1 MVTDDCGSGPWP
13 LPVCFD
19 PDDTGSTVCTRDFYQ
34 WRDLWQLSS
43 WQAKK
48 MLPMTFQR
56 SGNEQDAR
64 AGEARCGVQALA
76 MDARHAG

>member
-43 WQAKK
+43 WQAKGR
-48 MLPMTFQR
+48 LQR
-56 SGNEQDAR
+56 LRNAGKAKRHGWIWTLDEDAASDFPR
-64 AGEARCGVQALA
+64 ERK
-76 MDARHAG
+76 